1 MFEGERNPI
10 LNPIRIKRMING
22 KLLTFDVIETSYDR
36 ETNLVLLFEEESCD
50 LYEAKFIDQQFIDI
64 VKLEVLKG

>member
-10 LNPIRIKRMING
+10 LDPIRIKRMING

-36 ETNLVLLFEEESCD
+36 ETNLVLLFEEESYD
-50 LYEAKFIDQQFIDI
+50 LYEAKFIDRQFIDL

>member
-10 LNPIRIKRMING
+10 LDPIRIKRMING

-50 LYEAKFIDQQFIDI
+50 LYEAKFIDRQFIDI